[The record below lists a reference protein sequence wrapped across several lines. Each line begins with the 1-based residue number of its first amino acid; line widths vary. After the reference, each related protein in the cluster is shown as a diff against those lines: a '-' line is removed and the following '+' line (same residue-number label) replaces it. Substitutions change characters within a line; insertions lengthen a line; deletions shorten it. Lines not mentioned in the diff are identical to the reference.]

1 VDPLTDA
8 PGPAPKDLARENLYL
23 RQRVAQ
29 LQEDVTSLAAES
41 DRLRQTLARLHGR
54 AAVQR
59 PDSPGGAR

>member
-29 LQEDVTSLAAES
+29 LQEDVTSLSAES
-41 DRLRQTLARLHGR
+41 DRLRQTLERLHGR
-54 AAVQR
+54 AAAQR
-59 PDSPGGAR
+59 PDPPGGAR